1 MDEKK
6 PVVAFSP
13 EDLKRRRKRAT
24 VMAWCLVALI
34 VLFFITTLV
43 HLGGDIAARKI

>member
-1 MDEKK
+1 METKK
-6 PVVAFSP
+6 SPVAFSA
-13 EDLKRRRKRAT
+13 EDLKRRRSRAK

-43 HLGGDIAARKI
+43 RLGANVGARLI

>member
-1 MDEKK
+1 MEEKK

-43 HLGGDIAARKI
+43 HLGSNIAMRKI

>member
-1 MDEKK
+1 MGAKK
-6 PVVAFSP
+6 PITAFSP
-13 EDLKRRRKRAT
+13 EDLSRRRSRAK

-43 HLGGDIAARKI
+43 HLGANIGARQL